1 MIKRIV
7 YLIVIL
13 FSVSC
18 GSDKTANVSNDSGKE
33 IKVSHITA
41 QSVLS
46 VMERGKY
53 KEGELLIR
61 FKTGVVRASALKTH
75 QSTGASV
82 KKRFAAVL
90 NLEHVK
96 IPIGLSVKDAI
107 AVYMS
112 DSNVLY
118 AEPNYLRHAKGT
130 IPSDPFFN
138 LQWALRN
145 TGQSVNWTPGA
156 DIKATDAWDI
166 SKGGDQ
172 VTVAFLDTG
181 IDYNHPDLLGNI
193 WINGAEDPNNG
204 IDDDG
209 NGKIDDWRGWNFV
222 NNNNDPM
229 DDEGHG
235 THVAGITGAVGNNNI
250 GIAGVMWNVKLMP
263 LKMLDANGEGTISDE
278 IEAIDYAMAKGVKV
292 VNSSFTGSE
301 FSNAE
306 FDIINS
312 ANNAGMLFVSA
323 AGNGGDDG
331 IGDNNDITPQYPANY
346 KLPNI
351 ISVTAT
357 DQNDRRALFS
367 NYGFNSVHVA
377 APGED
382 ILSTFPSAI
391 VTSGY
396 KYETGTSMSTPIV
409 SGLAGL
415 LYSYYPSFN
424 YSQIRGII
432 LRYVDILPDLQG
444 VIRTGGRINAYR
456 SLSSL
461 LPPSAFSL
469 SINNSNMVNLA
480 WTDHATGE
488 DGYIIERKAGV
499 DQYSQLVTLAANS
512 VSYTDNSA
520 IDGTVYTYRV
530 KAYSLLP
537 NPPSAS
543 NIQAES
549 LPVEASVTTP
559 INSPAGLNASALS
572 GASVRLTWTD
582 NSRAEEGYKIER
594 KGSDDNY
601 AQIAVTGPDLTTFTD
616 TGLSPST
623 VYTYRVRAF
632 NFTAGDSPYSNEIS
646 VTTLSG
652 SSSSGGGG
660 GGGCSIGSRQ
670 NTQTTA
676 LDLTMLMIPF
686 LITVLMRRRKRDRK

>member
-18 GSDKTANVSNDSGKE
+18 GSDKTSSVSNDERNE
-33 IKVSHITA
+33 IRVSNITA

-46 VMERGKY
+46 VIDTGKY
-53 KEGELLIR
+53 KEGELLVR
-61 FKTGVVRASALKTH
+61 FKTGIVRASALKTH
-75 QSTGASV
+75 QSVGASV

-90 NLEHVK
+90 NLEQVK
-96 IPIGLSVKDAI
+96 IPIGFSVKDAI

-112 DSNVLY
+112 DPNVLY

-130 IPSDPFFN
+130 IPGDPFFN
-138 LQWALRN
+138 LQWDLRN

-166 SKGGDQ
+166 SRGSDH
-172 VTVAFLDTG
+172 VIIAFLDTG
-181 IDYNHPDLLGNI
+181 IDYSHPDLIGNI
-193 WINGAEDPNNG
+193 WINSAEDPNNG

-209 NGKIDDWRGWNFV
+209 NGKIDDRRGWNFV

-229 DDEGHG
+229 DDAGHG

-250 GIAGVMWNVKLMP
+250 GIAGVMWNVRLMP

-278 IEAIDYAMAKGVKV
+278 IAAIDYAMAKGVKV

-351 ISVTAT
+351 ISVAAT

-367 NYGFNSVHVA
+367 NYGFDSVHVA
-377 APGED
+377 APGEN

-424 YSQIRGII
+424 YSQIRGTI
-432 LRYVDILPDLQG
+432 LHYVDILPDLQG

-461 LPPSAFSL
+461 LPPSGFSL
-469 SINNSNMVNLA
+469 SVNNSNTVNLA

-499 DQYSQLVTLAANS
+499 GQYSQLVTLAANS

-520 IDGTVYTYRV
+520 IDGIAYSYRL

-537 NPPSAS
+537 NPPSAA

-549 LPVEASVTTP
+549 LPAEASVTTP

-582 NSRAEEGYKIER
+582 NSKSEEGYKIER
-594 KGSDDNY
+594 KGSDNNY

-632 NFTAGDSPYSNEIS
+632 NSTAGDSPYSNEIS

-652 SSSSGGGG
+652 SSSSSGGGG
-660 GGGCSIGSRQ
+660 GGGCSIGAKQ
-670 NTQTTA
+670 NTPTTA
-676 LDLTMLMIPF
+676 LDLMVLIIPLLVGLF
-686 LITVLMRRRKRDRK
+686 KRRKRL